1 MADLMTGKST
11 YKQLADDYANFVVPA
26 VKVKVNG
33 IDVVKNMQL
42 VVQELTAKLS
52 LDVASSV
59 TIKFAFQYSEKNHSF
74 SSNVKNTFKL
84 GTVVSVELGYLSNTK
99 TIFKGYVDMAGVEMG
114 EYEVFVVTLMDVKR
128 LMMISGR
135 RAVLYNVKNYSDAFK
150 QVMGNYSMVCSTQID
165 STNDQ
170 LEKPI
175 SQTGTDFDFVEK
187 ELIAS
192 GKVNREFMVFAGTAY
207 FRKPH
212 KVTVPS
218 ITLRYGRELVDFAVS
233 HCYRDLKFEIVGVDE
248 TQKMVTG
255 SASAKSSISQMK
267 LIPVTPVSTIVD
279 PYANTRDKAK
289 ERAEVMALKY
299 MEKSAIGHGKTI
311 GLPEIVPGRYVEI
324 ENIDAMMDKKYYI
337 TEVTHIYSSEKF
349 ETQFEVGG
357 SA

>member
-128 LMMISGR
+128 LMMIS
-135 RAVLYNVKNYSDAFK
+135 
-150 QVMGNYSMVCSTQID
+150 
-165 STNDQ
+165 
-170 LEKPI
+170 
-175 SQTGTDFDFVEK
+175 
-187 ELIAS
+187 AS
-192 GKVNREFMVFAGTAY
+192 GV
-207 FRKPH
+207 
-212 KVTVPS
+212 
-218 ITLRYGRELVDFAVS
+218 
-233 HCYRDLKFEIVGVDE
+233 
-248 TQKMVTG
+248 
-255 SASAKSSISQMK
+255 
-267 LIPVTPVSTIVD
+267 
-279 PYANTRDKAK
+279 
-289 ERAEVMALKY
+289 
-299 MEKSAIGHGKTI
+299 
-311 GLPEIVPGRYVEI
+311 
-324 ENIDAMMDKKYYI
+324 
-337 TEVTHIYSSEKF
+337 
-349 ETQFEVGG
+349 
-357 SA
+357 